1 MAPLSPPPAQS
12 VGFCRSADGV
22 RIAYSRLGQGPPLV
36 VSTCWL
42 SHLEYDLQSPVWQHF
57 VRGLGEVSA
66 TVRYDERGFGLSD
79 WDVTD
84 FSFEARLT
92 DLEAVVDAA
101 GLDRFA
107 LLGMSQGG
115 PVAVAYA
122 HRHPE
127 RVSRLALLA
136 SYVATVDNGS
146 ETMLMEETFT
156 KMIEV
161 GWARPEGRFRR
172 VFTDALM
179 PGASPEQMT
188 WVDELMR
195 RSTSTENAV
204 AFRRARLDVDVT
216 ELLPQLQVPTLVMH
230 SRGDQMNPIAGSRRL
245 AAEIPGARLVTLESD
260 NHVLLDGEPATE
272 VFFAALAD
280 FLAPDA
286 AAAPTGVPVDLP
298 RQNGGPDPAALAELT
313 SRERE
318 VLDLAAAGRE
328 NREIAEALTLS
339 VRTVERHLQTVYRK
353 LGLTGS
359 AQRTAATALVLG
371 ADDYARAAA
380 GSG

>member
-1 MAPLSPPPAQS
+1 
-12 VGFCRSADGV
+12 
-22 RIAYSRLGQGPPLV
+22 
-36 VSTCWL
+36 
-42 SHLEYDLQSPVWQHF
+42 
-57 VRGLGEVSA
+57 
-66 TVRYDERGFGLSD
+66 
-79 WDVTD
+79 
-84 FSFEARLT
+84 
-92 DLEAVVDAA
+92 
-101 GLDRFA
+101 
-107 LLGMSQGG
+107 
-115 PVAVAYA
+115 
-122 HRHPE
+122 
-127 RVSRLALLA
+127 
-136 SYVATVDNGS
+136 
-146 ETMLMEETFT
+146 MEETFT
-156 KMIEV
+156 KMIQV

-204 AFRRARLDVDVT
+204 AFRQARLDIDVT
-216 ELLPQLQVPTLVMH
+216 DLLPQLQLPTLVMH

-286 AAAPTGVPVDLP
+286 AAAATGVPVEVEVP
-298 RQNGGPDPAALAELT
+298 RQNGAPDPAALAQLT
-313 SRERE
+313 GRERE
-318 VLDLAAAGRE
+318 VLDLVAAGRE

-339 VRTVERHLQTVYRK
+339 VRTVERHLQTIYRK

-371 ADDYARAAA
+371 VDDYARAATA
-380 GSG
+380 GG

>member
-1 MAPLSPPPAQS
+1 MAPLPPPLAQS

-57 VRGLGEVSA
+57 VRGLGEVSS

-79 WDVTD
+79 WEVTD
-84 FSFEARLT
+84 FSFEARLN

-101 GLDRFA
+101 GLERFA
-107 LLGMSQGG
+107 LLGMAQGG

-127 RVSRLALLA
+127 RVTRLALLA
-136 SYVATVDNGS
+136 SYVATLDEGS
-146 ETMLMEETFT
+146 ESLLMEETFT
-156 KMIEV
+156 KMIQV

-204 AFRRARLDVDVT
+204 AFRQARLDIDVT
-216 ELLPQLQVPTLVMH
+216 NLLPWLQLPTLVMH

-286 AAAPTGVPVDLP
+286 ATLATAATA
-298 RQNGGPDPAALAELT
+298 GPSLEVL
-313 SRERE
+313 SGRERE
-318 VLDLAAAGRE
+318 VLDLVAAGRE

-339 VRTVERHLQTVYRK
+339 VRTVERHLQTIYRK

-359 AQRTAATALVLG
+359 AQRAAATALVLG
-371 ADDYARAAA
+371 ADDYARAATV
-380 GSG
+380 GG

>member
-1 MAPLSPPPAQS
+1 MAPLPPPLAQS

-57 VRGLGEVSA
+57 VRGIAALSS

-84 FSFEARLT
+84 FSFEARLN

-101 GLDRFA
+101 GLERFA
-107 LLGMSQGG
+107 LLGMAQGG

-136 SYVATVDNGS
+136 SYVATVDGDS
-146 ETMLMEETFT
+146 ETLLMEETFT

-179 PGASPEQMT
+179 PGASPEQMS

-204 AFRRARLDVDVT
+204 AFRQARLDIDVT
-216 ELLPQLQVPTLVMH
+216 DLLPQLDLPTLVMH

-245 AAEIPGARLVTLESD
+245 AAEIPGAQLVTLESD

-286 AAAPTGVPVDLP
+286 VAAATLATATA
-298 RQNGGPDPAALAELT
+298 GPSLEVL
-313 SRERE
+313 SGRERE
-318 VLDLAAAGRE
+318 VLDLVAAGRE
-328 NREIAEALTLS
+328 NREIAAALTLS
-339 VRTVERHLQTVYRK
+339 VRTVERHLQTIYRK

-359 AQRTAATALVLG
+359 AQRAAATALVLG
-371 ADDYARAAA
+371 ADDYARAATV
-380 GSG
+380 GG

>member
-1 MAPLSPPPAQS
+1 MA
-12 VGFCRSADGV
+12 
-22 RIAYSRLGQGPPLV
+22 
-36 VSTCWL
+36 
-42 SHLEYDLQSPVWQHF
+42 
-57 VRGLGEVSA
+57 
-66 TVRYDERGFGLSD
+66 
-79 WDVTD
+79 
-84 FSFEARLT
+84 
-92 DLEAVVDAA
+92 
-101 GLDRFA
+101 
-107 LLGMSQGG
+107 QGG

-127 RVSRLALLA
+127 RVTRLVLLA
-136 SYVATVDNGS
+136 SYVATLDDDS
-146 ETMLMEETFT
+146 ESLLMEETFT
-156 KMIEV
+156 KMIQV

-204 AFRRARLDVDVT
+204 AFRRARLDIDVT
-216 ELLPQLQVPTLVMH
+216 NLLPQLQLPTLVMH

-260 NHVLLDGEPATE
+260 NHVLLDGEPATQ

-286 AAAPTGVPVDLP
+286 AAAATAVPVDLP
-298 RQNGGPDPAALAELT
+298 RHNGAPGPAALAQLT
-313 SRERE
+313 GRERE
-318 VLDLAAAGRE
+318 VLELVADGRD
-328 NREIAEALTLS
+328 NSEIAEVLSLS
-339 VRTVERHLQTVYRK
+339 VRTVERHIQTIYRK

-359 AQRTAATALVLG
+359 AQRTAAAALARG
-371 ADDYARAAA
+371 ARDYARAATA
-380 GSG
+380 GG